1 MAHPA
6 EAKAA
11 PTWGAPC
18 RMSRIVKSAA
28 PARPSNHTVIWIF
41 PGAFIACSRA
51 IRADARKSEC
61 DRAEN
66 IGQKMRAESDAAES
80 DQGDQQCRASD
91 RQPPAMPR
99 FHCRQDKKS
108 ELTVKQGR
116 PDRMTAGKTV
126 ARPIDKPAM

>member
-51 IRADARKSEC
+51 IRVDARRCVYASIETP
-61 DRAEN
+61 
-66 IGQKMRAESDAAES
+66 ESRGT
-80 DQGDQQCRASD
+80 DQALSGSRLAQETLRGFFC
-91 RQPPAMPR
+91 R
-99 FHCRQDKKS
+99 FHGHHRRFANKGHGMSWNQAS
-108 ELTVKQGR
+108 PHWPG
-116 PDRMTAGKTV
+116 GKE
-126 ARPIDKPAM
+126 AKR